1 MPSSVPTSAGYAE
14 PPNTNERLFDHGC
27 ALFFEAALDQ
37 PLLALD
43 LMIAMHSGSTEPDS
57 AAPTADPRGV
67 SSRSEAW
74 ANEPAYK
81 PDSV

>member
-1 MPSSVPTSAGYAE
+1 MARPVHPSKFALRPGSSMPSSVPTSADCAE
-14 PPNTNERLFDHGC
+14 PPNTDERLFDHGC

-43 LMIAMHSGSTEPDS
+43 LMMAMHSGSTEPDS

-67 SSRSEAW
+67 
-74 ANEPAYK
+74 
-81 PDSV
+81 